1 MAHFLFLSL
10 SSSLFCMSFVGSLVG
25 ERSFKD
31 GPKSSQVEVKKKERT
46 EEKAFLSTY
55 LSIFLFFAQPM

>member
-1 MAHFLFLSL
+1 
-10 SSSLFCMSFVGSLVG
+10 MSFVGSLVG